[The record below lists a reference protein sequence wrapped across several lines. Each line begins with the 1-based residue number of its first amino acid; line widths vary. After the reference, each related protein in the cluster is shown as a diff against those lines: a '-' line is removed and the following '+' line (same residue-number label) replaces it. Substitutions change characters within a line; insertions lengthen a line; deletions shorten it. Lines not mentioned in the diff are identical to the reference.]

1 MELGFSKDFTRIY
14 VSFFFSPI
22 FPAPF
27 SLQSG
32 IQREDEGTGWWIEKK
47 KKKESFKGYPRA
59 GGRNQLSP
67 ESSTLTAQRLGE
79 VLTCQRKL
87 FQEQGLWFQTWTD
100 KAL

>member
-1 MELGFSKDFTRIY
+1 MN
-14 VSFFFSPI
+14 
-22 FPAPF
+22 
-27 SLQSG
+27 
-32 IQREDEGTGWWIEKK
+32 REK

-87 FQEQGLWFQTWTD
+87 FQEQGL
-100 KAL
+100 

>member
-1 MELGFSKDFTRIY
+1 MY
-14 VSFFFSPI
+14 PFFFPLSSRLR
-22 FPAPF
+22 
-27 SLQSG
+27 SLSSQG
-32 IQREDEGTGWWIEKK
+32 YKERMRVLGDEERK

-87 FQEQGLWFQTWTD
+87 FQEQGL
-100 KAL
+100 